1 MKLMRSVFCCA
12 VFLCFV
18 HYVPKGNYSL
28 ANPEKA
34 LSQYKIIGVERDTE
48 LMSALVQV
56 LQRQQQSVGDQDA
69 QERLYLEDALRSDL
83 LKTLYSKGYYD
94 AQVLYEDRAEGVYKV
109 ILGEP
114 VYIGRVTASPKKYK
128 AYLTDASIQKGDIL
142 DASRVFKSQDALYR
156 ALQEDSCALHLA
168 VDHKVF
174 LDTQSRKA
182 SLEFLVDKGEDV
194 ALGSVVFVGTET
206 VDPVYLQ
213 NFIPW
218 EIGACFRRKNVE
230 TLRQNVLKTGLFER
244 VDISLPQAGDVQKGD
259 EIPVTVILED
269 RPQRSIRA
277 GISYYTDEGPGAVFG
292 WEHRNFWGEA
302 EKVNIDLTLSALE
315 QSLDFAMD
323 KPFFWRHDQSLVLGA
338 TIGREDNDAYS
349 QLEISANA
357 ALQRQFSKRLSGHGG
372 LAFILNRI
380 EEDNDD
386 EEENYALLSPFA
398 SLNYDSRN
406 HPLDPHH
413 GWLLR
418 TTVRPYFD
426 VIGQADPF
434 LKLRASA
441 QSYLE
446 IHKSVVFAGRFV
458 LGSISGGSTD
468 NIPASER
475 FYAGGGGSVRGFGY
489 QEIGPF
495 EDGDPLGGRSLAE
508 GSFEAR
514 LKLSDTIGIVGF
526 VDAGHVSDQTFPDFG
541 VLSVG
546 AGVGVRYY
554 TDFGPLRF
562 DVGLPVSGKENSDSN
577 FQIYISIGQA
587 F

>member
-28 ANPEKA
+28 GNPEKA

-446 IHKSVVFAGRFV
+446 VHKSVVFAGRFV